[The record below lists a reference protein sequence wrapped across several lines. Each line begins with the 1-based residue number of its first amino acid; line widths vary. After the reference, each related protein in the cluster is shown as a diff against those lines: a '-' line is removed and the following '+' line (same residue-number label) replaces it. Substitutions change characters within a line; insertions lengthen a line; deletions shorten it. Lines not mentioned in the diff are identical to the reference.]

1 MQTTTVLRQKYQQIK
16 SSLTERAR
24 RRWAAA
30 EARSIG
36 RGGVSQVS
44 IATGLSRTTI
54 HLGLRELDEDP
65 LAANLTAQR
74 SRRTGGGRKPLRE
87 RAPGLVEALNDLVSP
102 ATRGDPMSPL
112 RWTSKSTSKLAQE
125 LTAKGFSISQRSVCD
140 LLAQEGYS
148 LQSLRKTSEGKQH
161 EDRDAQFNHLN
172 RRVRSYLKQ
181 GQPVISVDTKKKRIG
196 GKLHQQRARIPAQRQ
211 ADACAGA

>member
-1 MQTTTVLRQKYQQIK
+1 MQTIPVLHQKFEQIK

-54 HLGLRELDEDP
+54 HLGLREIDEDP
-65 LAANLTAQR
+65 PATNLDPQR
-74 SRRTGGGRKPLRE
+74 SRLAGGGRKPLKVS
-87 RAPGLVEALNDLVSP
+87 APGLVEALNDLVSP

-112 RWTSKSTSKLAQE
+112 RWTSKSTAKLAEE
-125 LTAKGFSISQRSVCD
+125 LTQVEHFGDFP
-140 LLAQEGYS
+140 G
-148 LQSLRKTSEGKQH
+148 
-161 EDRDAQFNHLN
+161 
-172 RRVRSYLKQ
+172 
-181 GQPVISVDTKKKRIG
+181 
-196 GKLHQQRARIPAQRQ
+196 
-211 ADACAGA
+211 